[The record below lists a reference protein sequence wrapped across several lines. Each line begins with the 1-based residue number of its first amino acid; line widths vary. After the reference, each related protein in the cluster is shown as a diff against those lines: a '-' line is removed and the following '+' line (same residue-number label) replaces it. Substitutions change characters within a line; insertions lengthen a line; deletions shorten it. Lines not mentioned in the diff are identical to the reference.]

1 MTLTPEDVRKK
12 EFSTVRLREGYE
24 MDEVDAF
31 LDEVEAELTRLL
43 RENEDLR
50 ARLAAASSRPPAVE
64 GERAAEAP
72 AAPAAPPAAP
82 AVPAAVPAAAA
93 AVAAPAVASPTDQAV
108 RMLELAQ
115 RTADEH
121 VAQAKAEADK
131 LVAAAR
137 TEAQRVTA
145 DMQREQSA
153 LQGRIDQLK
162 AFEREYR
169 TRLRSYLE
177 GQLRELESHGSAEPP
192 IPPAMASA
200 AAPTSAPGHAA
211 APTAA
216 PVTPPAAPPVPP
228 PATQGGPGVGPA
240 QQPPRPAT
248 PFAPP
253 TAPPVQAPSGD

>member
-50 ARLAAASSRPPAVE
+50 ARLSAASSRPPAVE
-64 GERAAEAP
+64 GEPAAEAKAAPTGPAVAAP
-72 AAPAAPPAAP
+72 AAPAAA
-82 AVPAAVPAAAA
+82 PAAAA
-93 AVAAPAVASPTDQAV
+93 AVAAPAAAALAPTDQAV
-108 RMLELAQ
+108 RILELAQ

-121 VAQAKAEADK
+121 VSQAKAEADK

-137 TEAQRVTA
+137 TEAHRVTTE
-145 DMQREQSA
+145 MQREQSA

-177 GQLRELESHGSAEPP
+177 GQLRELDSHGSAEPP

-200 AAPTSAPGHAA
+200 AAPGHAA
-211 APTAA
+211 APATP
-216 PVTPPAAPPVPP
+216 PVTP
-228 PATQGGPGVGPA
+228 GGPGVAPTA
-240 QQPPRPAT
+240 ASQQPPPRPAT